1 MSIPSEVLRCKEWNG
16 NNKFPEGELD
26 KYTIEGI
33 EAIHNDIITYGSWNA
48 SKPVA
53 TIVLGVGD
61 SGTVTPTLRG
71 NGRQ

>member
-16 NNKFPEGELD
+16 NNKFPEVELD

-33 EAIHNDIITYGSWNA
+33 EAIHNNLITNVSWNA
-48 SKPVA
+48 TKPVA
-53 TIVLGVGD
+53 TIVMDVGD
-61 SGTVTPTLRG
+61 SGTVTLRG